1 MSDVNLTRSAR
12 PPALVRPGGVPG
24 HNRTLLNAN
33 RQAMLLLGMSMD
45 ATGDPKGRILREW
58 RLQLGIDPSLLATQ
72 ACMSL
77 SQLYE
82 LEDGGHSR
90 FYSDSLRRQAA
101 RRVAR
106 LLGLDW
112 DRIEAKDQG
121 AQPSISNVVALQRT
135 PVTVNGVLA
144 AAAMAPPAMD
154 ADVPLA
160 TPLGTPPPA
169 VAAEQAIPMG
179 LAAPASETLLVEPPG
194 GQFTSSAKA
203 SPQPSSSGW
212 STLLALLLVVVAGAA
227 AGYGF
232 AEYSPYRLYWPW

>member
-12 PPALVRPGGVPG
+12 PPALVRQGGVPG

-33 RQAMLLLGMSMD
+33 RQAMHQLGTPMD
-45 ATGDPKGRILREW
+45 ATVDPKGRILREW

-112 DRIEAKDQG
+112 DRIEAGVQSE
-121 AQPSISNVVALQRT
+121 QPSISNVVALQRT
-135 PVTVNGVLA
+135 PVTVNGVLEV
-144 AAAMAPPAMD
+144 AMMKPAVT
-154 ADVPLA
+154 ADGVPI
-160 TPLGTPPPA
+160 GTPFVAPA
-169 VAAEQAIPMG
+169 LADEQAIPMG
-179 LAAPASETLLVEPPG
+179 LAAPASETLLVEPQG
-194 GQFTSSAKA
+194 GKFTPETKTPTAPK
-203 SPQPSSSGW
+203 SSGW